1 MTVPSHNLIG
11 FIKITFTMIN
21 INFAGESAERRNHN
35 DNITRVIHVE
45 FCFVCYYCLTFELK

>member
-1 MTVPSHNLIG
+1 
-11 FIKITFTMIN
+11 MIN